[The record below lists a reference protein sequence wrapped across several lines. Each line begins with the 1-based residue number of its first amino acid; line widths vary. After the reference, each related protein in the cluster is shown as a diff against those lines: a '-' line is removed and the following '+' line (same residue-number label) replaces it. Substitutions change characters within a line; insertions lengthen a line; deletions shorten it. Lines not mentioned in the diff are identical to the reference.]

1 MDHRSRNAGSPY
13 APARALLP
21 TTLGNMTQRHRLVVL
36 FGGQSA
42 EHDVSRV
49 TARHIV
55 AAVDPSRFIVDAI
68 GITRDGVWQRT
79 AVADAITSGTVAEL
93 PAALETAGTAIEPL
107 LAIAPTDVP
116 VVVLPLL
123 HGPMGEDGTVQGL
136 LDLAGVPYVGSGV
149 LSSSLCMDKA
159 MAKQAASSFGIAQA
173 NWRTV
178 HSDDITASTPTDLM
192 NELGPVTFVKPAN
205 MGSSVGVSRSTTAEE
220 LHEALAV
227 AAHYDEWI
235 VVEEAVTGREIEVG
249 VLGNRTL
256 EASVPGEIVPGDAF
270 YSYDDKYHDGVA
282 QTLIPAA
289 LSPEAALEVRML
301 ACHVGQALRV
311 QGLARIDFFYEE
323 HGRGFLLNEVN
334 TMPGFTPISMF
345 PKLWETT
352 GIDYPD
358 LINRLV
364 DLAIERHDK
373 RLEHRSVTH

>member
-1 MDHRSRNAGSPY
+1 
-13 APARALLP
+13 
-21 TTLGNMTQRHRLVVL
+21 MTQRHRLVVL

-55 AAVDPSRFIVDAI
+55 AAIDPSRFIVDAI

-149 LSSSLCMDKA
+149 LGSSLCMDKA

-289 LSPEAALEVRML
+289 LSPDAALEVRML